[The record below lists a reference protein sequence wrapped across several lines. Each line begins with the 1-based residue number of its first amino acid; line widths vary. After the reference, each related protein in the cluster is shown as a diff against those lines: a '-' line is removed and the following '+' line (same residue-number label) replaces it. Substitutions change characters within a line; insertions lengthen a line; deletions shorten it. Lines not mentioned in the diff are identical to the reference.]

1 MAGNRVVKSVQKIA
15 LPIVQD
21 AGMELVDV
29 EFVKEG
35 GRWFLRIFM
44 DKPGGINH
52 EDCQFISEKLDRL
65 LDEVDA
71 ISHSYIL
78 EVSSPGIER
87 PLKSLYDFDRFEGML
102 ANISTYTP
110 VNGRKKFQ
118 CRLLGSR
125 GAEVVI
131 DIEGVELLIP
141 FEQIASA
148 RLAGDFNCSGR
159 K

>member
-1 MAGNRVVKSVQKIA
+1 MAGNRVVKLVQQTA
-15 LPIVQD
+15 LPIVQE

-35 GRWFLRIFM
+35 GRWYLRIFI

-52 EDCQFISEKLDRL
+52 EDCRFVSEKMDRL
-65 LDEVDA
+65 LDEHNLVA
-71 ISHSYIL
+71 HAYAL

-87 PLKSLYDFDRFEGML
+87 PLKHLNDFNRFADRL
-102 ANISTYTP
+102 ANITTYTAI
-110 VNGRKKFQ
+110 NGLKKFR
-118 CRLLGSR
+118 CRLQGTR
-125 GAEVVI
+125 GAAVAI
-131 DIEGVELLIP
+131 DMGGVDFLIP